1 MNLEQS
7 FEVAAP
13 VQRVWNALIDVEQVA
28 PCLPGAAVSGRNEDG
43 SFNGTFTVK
52 IGPTSASYAGK
63 LLMEQVDEGAHTATM
78 QANGTDK
85 RGQGSAKAK
94 IVSTVSPAGEGRAR
108 VDVSTDYHITG
119 RLARFG
125 RGGMIEDISERLLR
139 EFAERLRGMLE
150 GSGAASG
157 GVGEAAK
164 TDSQDPGA
172 RPGGNSGVPSTSAEA
187 AAPGAG
193 AGPPTEVGVGSA
205 SDTDVG
211 SASDTGVG
219 SASDTGVGSA
229 SDTGVGSASDTGVG
243 SASDTDVGSAS
254 DTDVGSASDTDV
266 GSASD
271 TDVGSASES
280 GAGRPSDVDAGSGEL
295 PAEAISSTRVIPQ
308 PTPSEPVGGLSLIAS
323 VMWQRFRRNPIP
335 AAFIAGLLMALA
347 VLGRKRSD

>member
-1 MNLEQS
+1 MKLEQS

-13 VQRVWNALIDVEQVA
+13 VERVWQALIDVEQVA
-28 PCLPGAAVSGRNEDG
+28 PCLPGAAVSGRDEDG
-43 SFNGTFTVK
+43 TYNGTFTVK

-63 LLMEQVDEGAHTATM
+63 LLMEQVDEDNHTATM

-85 RGQGSAKAK
+85 RGQGSAKAT
-94 IVSTVSPAGEGRAR
+94 IVSTLSPVAEDRTR
-108 VDVSTDYHITG
+108 VDVNTDYHITG

-150 GSGAASG
+150 GSGAAPSG
-157 GVGEAAK
+157 AGEA
-164 TDSQDPGA
+164 TNTGSQDPGA
-172 RPGGNSGVPSTSAEA
+172 RPGGNSGALSESADA

-193 AGPPTEVGVGSA
+193 AGPPAEVG
-205 SDTDVG
+205 
-211 SASDTGVG
+211 
-219 SASDTGVGSA
+219 
-229 SDTGVGSASDTGVG
+229 
-243 SASDTDVGSAS
+243 
-254 DTDVGSASDTDV
+254 VGSASDTDV

-280 GAGRPSDVDAGSGEL
+280 GAGRPSDVDAGSGEP
-295 PAEAISSTRVIPQ
+295 PAEAISTTRVIPQ
-308 PTPSEPVGGLSLIAS
+308 PAPSEPVGGLSLITS
-323 VMWQRFRRNPIP
+323 VMWQRFRRNPFP

>member
-13 VQRVWNALIDVEQVA
+13 VQRVWKALIDVEQVA

-94 IVSTVSPAGEGRAR
+94 IVSTVSPAGEGRTR

-150 GSGAASG
+150 GSGAAPG
-157 GVGEAAK
+157 GAGEAAN
-164 TDSQDPGA
+164 TDSQDPGV
-172 RPGGNSGVPSTSAEA
+172 RPGGNSGAPSTSAEA
-187 AAPGAG
+187 AAPGTG

-205 SDTDVG
+205 SVSDVG
-211 SASDTGVG
+211 SASE
-219 SASDTGVGSA
+219 
-229 SDTGVGSASDTGVG
+229 
-243 SASDTDVGSAS
+243 
-254 DTDVGSASDTDV
+254 
-266 GSASD
+266 

-280 GAGRPSDVDAGSGEL
+280 GAGRPSDLDAGSGAL

-323 VMWQRFRRNPIP
+323 VVWQRFRRNPIP
-335 AAFIAGLLMALA
+335 AAFVAGLLMALA

>member
-52 IGPTSASYAGK
+52 IGPTSASYSGK

-85 RGQGSAKAK
+85 RGQGSAKAT
-94 IVSTVSPAGEGRAR
+94 IVSSVSPAGEGRAR

-150 GSGAASG
+150 GSGAAPG
-157 GVGEAAK
+157 GAGEAVD
-164 TDSQDPGA
+164 TGSQDPGA
-172 RPGGNSGVPSTSAEA
+172 RPGGNSGAPSESAEA

-193 AGPPTEVGVGSA
+193 AGPPSEVGVGSA
-205 SDTDVG
+205 SDTE
-211 SASDTGVG
+211 
-219 SASDTGVGSA
+219 
-229 SDTGVGSASDTGVG
+229 
-243 SASDTDVGSAS
+243 
-254 DTDVGSASDTDV
+254 
-266 GSASD
+266 
-271 TDVGSASES
+271 VGSASES
-280 GAGRPSDVDAGSGEL
+280 GAGRPSDVDAGSGEP
-295 PAEAISSTRVIPQ
+295 PAEAISTTRVIPQ
-308 PTPSEPVGGLSLIAS
+308 PTPSEPVRGLSLIAT